1 MLQKYSYHKISFT
14 FTNGN
19 KYNDKL
25 KFTKERI
32 EIYLFIKSNAI
43 LQRYS

>member
-1 MLQKYSYHKISFT
+1 MEYLFIKNNVMLQKYSYHKISFT

-25 KFTKERI
+25 KFTKER
-32 EIYLFIKSNAI
+32 N
-43 LQRYS
+43 